1 MSKDVQIKNKRA
13 YFDYHILDTYVAGI
27 ALLGTEIKA
36 IRQGKANM
44 TDAFCMFIGDV
55 LYIRNL
61 HISEYSHSSF
71 HHHEIKRDRIL
82 LLHKKELRKLKI
94 KGEEKGYTIVPLRI
108 FTNERGF
115 AKIEIAIGQGKKE
128 FDKRDSIKDRE
139 SKRELDRAMKV
150 WWFIRSLVHLFIR
163 SFVHL
168 FIRKSN
174 AQLMTNEPIPFICS
188 FVHSAN
194 LTPN

>member
-1 MSKDVQIKNKRA
+1 MKNDVQIKNKRA
-13 YFDYHILDTYVAGI
+13 FFDFHIIEKYNAGI

-44 TDAFCMFIGDV
+44 TDAFCMFIGNV

-61 HISEYSHSSF
+61 HVSEYSHSSF

-82 LLHKKELRKLKI
+82 LLHKKELKKLKA
-94 KGEEKGYTIVPLRI
+94 KSEEKGYTIVPLRI

-115 AKIEIAIGQGKKE
+115 AKLEIALAQGKKE

-139 SKRELDRAMKV
+139 SKREMDRAMK
-150 WWFIRSLVHLFIR
+150 
-163 SFVHL
+163 
-168 FIRKSN
+168 
-174 AQLMTNEPIPFICS
+174 A
-188 FVHSAN
+188 
-194 LTPN
+194 

>member
-1 MSKDVQIKNKRA
+1 MKNDIQIKNKRA
-13 YFDYHILDTYVAGI
+13 FFDYHIIDKYNAGL

-44 TDAFCMFIGDV
+44 TDAFCMFIGNV
-55 LYIRNL
+55 LYVRNL

-82 LLHKKELRKLKI
+82 LLHKKELKKLKV
-94 KGEEKGYTIVPLRI
+94 KSEEKGYTIVPLRI

-115 AKIEIAIGQGKKE
+115 AKMEIALAQGKKE

-139 SKRELDRAMKV
+139 SKREMDRALKV
-150 WWFIRSLVHLFIR
+150 
-163 SFVHL
+163 
-168 FIRKSN
+168 
-174 AQLMTNEPIPFICS
+174 
-188 FVHSAN
+188 
-194 LTPN
+194 

>member
-1 MSKDVQIKNKRA
+1 MSTNVQIKNKRA
-13 YFDYHILDTYVAGI
+13 YFDYHILDSYVAGL

-55 LYIRNL
+55 LYVRNL

-71 HHHEIKRDRIL
+71 RAHDIKRDRVL
-82 LLHKKELRKLKI
+82 LLHKKELRKLKV
-94 KGEEKGYTIVPLRI
+94 KGEEKGFTIVPLRI

-115 AKIEIAIGQGKKE
+115 AKIEIALAQGKKE

-139 SKRELDRAMKV
+139 SKREMDRAMKV
-150 WWFIRSLVHLFIR
+150 
-163 SFVHL
+163 
-168 FIRKSN
+168 
-174 AQLMTNEPIPFICS
+174 
-188 FVHSAN
+188 
-194 LTPN
+194 

>member
-1 MSKDVQIKNKRA
+1 MKNDIQIKNKRA
-13 YFDYHILDTYVAGI
+13 YFDYTIIEKYNAGL

-44 TDAFCMFIGDV
+44 TDAFCMFIGDT
-55 LYIRNL
+55 LYVRNL

-71 HHHEIKRDRIL
+71 HHHDIKRDRVL
-82 LLHKKELRKLKI
+82 LLQKKELRKLKV

-115 AKIEIAIGQGKKE
+115 AKIEIALATGKKE

-139 SKRELDRAMKV
+139 SKREMDRAMKV
-150 WWFIRSLVHLFIR
+150 
-163 SFVHL
+163 
-168 FIRKSN
+168 
-174 AQLMTNEPIPFICS
+174 
-188 FVHSAN
+188 
-194 LTPN
+194 